1 MNLNAKGLGRSL
13 GPGDVLYQVRR
24 ELGLLLD
31 ALSYPGCIGA
41 GSCEGPYLLH
51 GSVIH
56 HEVLIEVLSVAPDV
70 SFQELY
76 ALCISRK
83 PWIASDMVFM

>member
-1 MNLNAKGLGRSL
+1 
-13 GPGDVLYQVRR
+13 
-24 ELGLLLD
+24 
-31 ALSYPGCIGA
+31 
-41 GSCEGPYLLH
+41 
-51 GSVIH
+51 
-56 HEVLIEVLSVAPDV
+56 VAPDV